1 MGIPGFVFNGGVNI
15 TTSEYVT
22 SPQADVGM
30 TSACSILAP
39 QAIFILVFLKLVSW
53 TGKHTILII

>member
-1 MGIPGFVFNGGVNI
+1 MGLNGFVFYGEANT

-30 TSACSILAP
+30 TSPGSTMAA
-39 QAIFILVFLKLVSW
+39 QAIFLLICLMFVSW
-53 TGKHTILII
+53 KGKHTILII